1 MIFSIDF
8 WQTVFIAM
16 ISVFF
21 VMKFLRPIAI
31 RINLVDAPDK
41 RKQHEGNVPLIGG
54 VSVYVG
60 LMIAMFSSYPFN
72 ENLSYLLIA
81 ASLILVVGIIDD
93 LRNLGVWLRL
103 FFQIIA
109 CLIMI
114 KGSGVHISSLGSPF
128 GSNEIMLGVFSV
140 PFTIFAV
147 VGLVNAFNMSD
158 GIDGL
163 AGSLALVTI
172 IGIILFGAM
181 SETPLLFLLL
191 AGLAAA
197 LIPYLFANV
206 IATKKVFLG
215 DAGSML
221 IGFILAW
228 VLVILSQD
236 EAKSMV
242 PTSVLWCVAFP
253 VIDTLSVCCR
263 RIRTG
268 KSPLNADREHF
279 HHLLL
284 DSGITAK
291 KSLLIILICA
301 VGFLS
306 LGLLVQNFWPSASLS
321 IFIATALI
329 YLCWSS
335 RFLEKTRC
343 S

>member
-1 MIFSIDF
+1 MIFTIDF
-8 WQTVFIAM
+8 WQIVFIAM

-21 VMKFLRPIAI
+21 VIKILRPVAI
-31 RINLVDAPDK
+31 RINLVDSPDE
-41 RKQHEGNVPLIGG
+41 RKKHEGNIPLIGG
-54 VSVYVG
+54 VSVYIG

-72 ENLSYLLIA
+72 ENLSYLLTA

-93 LRNLGVWLRL
+93 LRNLGAWLRICV
-103 FFQIIA
+103 QVIA

-114 KGSGVHISSLGSPF
+114 KGGGVYVSSLGSPF
-128 GSNEIMLGVFSV
+128 GSNEIALGIFSI

-172 IGIILFGAM
+172 IGIVLFGAM
-181 SETPLLFLLL
+181 SEKPLLFLLL
-191 AGLAAA
+191 AALAAA
-197 LIPYLFANV
+197 LIPYLFAN
-206 IATKKVFLG
+206 ILSTKKVFLG
-215 DAGSML
+215 DAGSTL

-228 VLVILSQD
+228 VLVILSQN
-236 EAKSMV
+236 EEQSMV

-253 VIDTLSVCCR
+253 VIDTFSVCCR
-263 RIRTG
+263 RIHAG
-268 KSPLNADREHF
+268 KSPLNADRKHF

-284 DSGITAK
+284 DSGIAPK
-291 KSLLIILICA
+291 KSLLIILVFA
-301 VGFLS
+301 VGLLS
-306 LGLLVQNFWPSASLS
+306 LGLLIQQFWPRASLS

-335 RFLEKTRC
+335 RFVEQTRRL
-343 S
+343 